1 MGDLHGNEPLTFSFW
16 AADALK
22 TAFTNAATDL
32 DGQKASRASAVTTGK
47 GDFSGLFADVFAE
60 NAEAARV
67 GATNLSARLREVAGW
82 VGEIMDAAEREN
94 ARRKRARDYFAELE
108 ARSGWDKFIDGF
120 TGAPE
125 APQERAE
132 APLSF
137 TADAPATA
145 RETPA
150 PGSGSGG
157 STSSARPSNLRSF
170 ASTTRS
176 LDEALASRPAS
187 LTSAMSTFDSECDYG
202 TIDASGLVRAFDT
215 WLSANGNDASWA
227 TTVADDFAQAGGEG
241 DVSTVS
247 NAALAAS
254 LQAAGIAIGRDDL
267 VIEPPQAYGGAP
279 TSGYSVDPVNTT
291 TGNFLE
297 AEVDLA
303 FAGASHTLRLN
314 RMYNSL
320 DTHVGLFGPGWAS
333 VLETRL
339 VLDDEGAVLTMGD
352 GRQVVFPR
360 LGEGWDRGV
369 GENFWLAAEGSTLVV
384 RDAAGSRWRFTPS
397 GVWLGTDGGAGTA
410 VEVARHPDGLP
421 ARLTHA
427 RGRWIEIDYVDGR
440 VAVATGSDGRRVE
453 YAYDDQGRLV
463 GATSEVGT
471 RRYDWNDAGLVEKV
485 TSASGVVEAVNAY
498 DDRGRVVE
506 QLTPHGRTV
515 RFAYLRGRVTVVSD
529 VDGSRSNSWISDPK
543 GRLVG
548 VLDSDDQR
556 QSMSYD
562 PHGNLVSVV
571 ERDGSTTVHGYDDR
585 GRKVRTVTAS
595 GADLTWGYDDLD
607 RVTTVVTESGAV
619 VQYEYDGDDRDPSA
633 IVDPEGGRSEL
644 VWRDGLLERVVDP
657 TGVTVTCS
665 YDAFGDLVATTNAVG
680 DVARIERDQAGR
692 PVVAISPSGA
702 RTTYAYDAA
711 GLLVSRRDPDGATW
725 RFEHGP
731 GARTTAVVDPLGAR
745 TEFGYGPHG
754 ELETTTDP
762 LGRVVSRRFDD
773 QGNLSAV
780 VLPDGG
786 ENRFAWDAHSRL
798 RTVTDPAG
806 HDWTREYDVT
816 GALTATVDPTG
827 IRQEARVDRT
837 GGTST
842 LRDAFTT
849 TTVRFDEFGRPV
861 ATEAADGSADLIT
874 YDRCGRVVELVDG
887 EGGLTR
893 LERDAAGR
901 VTAVVTPTGART
913 SYEYDACGRPSASTD
928 PLGARTTLSYDAD
941 SRVVARTLPTG
952 EVERIDHDAAGRV
965 VARRVPGQ
973 GTARFGYDAAGRLTS
988 TQDTRY
994 GQRRFRYDAAGQLV
1008 EAINGLGGIT
1018 RYEYDQRGR
1027 VVAITDPLGGVTR
1040 REHDA
1045 VDRVTRVVDPLG
1057 RTTTAEYDAAGR
1069 QLLQRDPDGH
1079 VTRWRHD
1086 TAGRPAGTSVD
1097 GRETAAVTV
1106 DPTTRTVTVVDHTAG
1121 AGHDVEQRL
1130 EYDRRGGLVRRARG
1144 ASSIAWE
1151 YDADGRRTARV
1162 DPDGTRTEYRRD
1174 TAGRVVSVVH
1184 AGVEST
1190 VSYDAAGRIVGS
1202 AGGDLMQA
1210 WRYDDGALV
1219 EHTMTGADGAVT
1231 TTITRDA
1238 SDRIAR
1244 IDGPAG
1250 TVEYGYDDACQ
1261 LTSLRTGTGGLTT
1274 WTYDRAGRLVAE
1286 TRDGV
1291 TTTSTHDAAGQLVAR
1306 DLSDGR
1312 RLEYVHDGLGRR
1324 VREIADDGAYTEY
1337 AWSDLGWLEA
1347 VVRHDA
1353 DAVVLER
1360 TSLWVDALGE
1370 LATVDGADVW
1380 WDTAS
1385 TLPSLVS
1392 LGGSSVTTL
1401 PGGATR
1407 VGEDWLAPAWRGA
1420 HATDATD
1427 PWGAGRASSVTGPD
1441 LPGGPELPGGLALT
1455 ATGGLQVAGLDWLG
1469 ARVYDPT
1476 ARGFLSVDPL
1486 APVTGA
1492 AWAGNPYSYAGNDP
1506 LHALDPLGLRPATDA
1521 DLADYAT
1528 ATQGAWAAAGAW
1540 WDDNWEYVAAGAA
1553 IVGGVALM
1561 ATGVGGPA
1569 GIALMAASGALL
1581 SGGISVASQK
1591 ATTGEVDW
1599 GKAGTD
1605 ALIGGV
1611 LGGASAGASSLV
1623 SAFGG
1628 RAASLLSS
1636 GASRVGSALTNAGG
1650 RVGSAVATAGQQ
1662 AFGATARAATS
1673 QIGMNTIS
1681 NAVVGGAGNV
1691 GTYYVTTPQS
1701 EWNLTDAGGSFVG
1714 GFVSGGLT
1722 ANAGAAADALPAAL
1736 SALRPVVRYGIGSVG
1751 SAGGGLAERGI
1762 TGEDYSVA
1770 DIGFDVVGGSV
1781 MTHFPGAAELGA
1793 TNAVAHV
1800 GTAWAGQHASWMMD
1814 GTQFV
1819 LEQTGVLP

>member
-1 MGDLHGNEPLTFSFW
+1 MTDLHGNEPLKFSFW
-16 AADALK
+16 AADNLK
-22 TAFTNAATDL
+22 SAFTNAATDVE
-32 DGQKASRASAVTTGK
+32 GQTASRAAAVTTGSQE
-47 GDFSGLFADVFAE
+47 FAGLFADLFKE
-60 NAEAARV
+60 NADTAAVGASGLCQTLREAADFV
-67 GATNLSARLREVAGW
+67 DQIMESAK
-82 VGEIMDAAEREN
+82 REN
-94 ARRKRARDYFAELE
+94 ARRREAREYYERLE

-120 TGAPE
+120 DGVEQPPTTKKEDQLVLSSTYVPPAREVPTGGGSAGPTSSALPANLRSFSSTTTALDGE
-125 APQERAE
+125 LASRPGTLTAALDTFATQCDWG
-132 APLSF
+132 SF
-137 TADAPATA
+137 TAD
-145 RETPA
+145 
-150 PGSGSGG
+150 
-157 STSSARPSNLRSF
+157 
-170 ASTTRS
+170 
-176 LDEALASRPAS
+176 
-187 LTSAMSTFDSECDYG
+187 
-202 TIDASGLVRAFDT
+202 GLVRALSD
-215 WLSANGNDASWA
+215 WLGANANDAAWA
-227 TTVADDFAQAGGEG
+227 TTVADKFAQAGGEG
-241 DVSTVS
+241 SVSTLS
-247 NAALAAS
+247 NAAIAAS
-254 LQAAGIAIGRDDL
+254 LQASGIALGRDDL
-267 VIEPPQAYGGAP
+267 LIEPTQAFGGAP

-297 AEVDLA
+297 TEVDLA
-303 FAGASHTLRLN
+303 FSGANSTLRLS

-320 DTHVGLFGPGWAS
+320 DPHVGLFGPGWAS

-339 VLDDEGAVLTMGD
+339 TLDDEGAAFTMAD
-352 GRQVVFPR
+352 GRQVLFPR

-384 RDAAGSRWRFTPS
+384 RDNAGSRWRFTPS
-397 GVWLGTDGGAGTA
+397 GLWLGSEGGAGTA

-453 YAYDDQGRLV
+453 YAYDDAGRLV

-471 RRYDWNDAGLVEKV
+471 RRYGWNDAGLIEKV
-485 TSASGVVEAVNAY
+485 TSASGVVEAVNTY

-529 VDGSRSNSWISDPK
+529 TDGSRSNTWISDAK

-548 VLDSDDQR
+548 VLDTDDHR

-607 RVTTVVTESGAV
+607 RVTTLVTESGSV
-619 VQYEYDGDDRDPSA
+619 VQYEYDGDDRDPSV

-644 VWRDGLLERVVDP
+644 IWRDGLLERVVDP
-657 TGVTVTCS
+657 TGVTVVCV

-680 DVARIERDQAGR
+680 DVARIERDHTGR
-692 PVVAISPSGA
+692 PVVATSPSGA
-702 RTTYAYDAA
+702 RTTFTYDAA
-711 GLLVSRRDPDGATW
+711 GLLTARRDPDGATW

-731 GARTTAVVDPLGAR
+731 GARVTAVVDPLGAR
-745 TEFGYGPHG
+745 TEYGYGPHG

-773 QGNLSAV
+773 QGNLSAI

-786 ENRFAWDAHSRL
+786 ENRFGWDALSRL

-827 IRQEARVDRT
+827 VRQEARVDQADGT
-837 GGTST
+837 GT

-849 TTVRFDEFGRPV
+849 TTVRFDEYGRPV
-861 ATEAADGSADLIT
+861 ATEAPDGSAELTT

-893 LERDAAGR
+893 LERDLAGR

-913 SYEYDACGRPSASTD
+913 TYEYDACGRAAASTD
-928 PLGARTTLSYDAD
+928 PLGARTTLTYDAD

-952 EVERIDHDAAGRV
+952 EVERIDHDAAGRI

-1008 EAINGLGGIT
+1008 EAVNGLGGVT
-1018 RYEYDQRGR
+1018 RYEYDLRGR
-1027 VVAITDPLGGVTR
+1027 VVAITDPLGSVTR
-1040 REHDA
+1040 REYDA
-1045 VDRVTRVVDPLG
+1045 ADRVTSVVDPLG

-1069 QLLQRDPDGH
+1069 QLRQRDPDGH
-1079 VTRWRHD
+1079 VTEWLHD
-1086 TAGRPAGTSVD
+1086 AAGRPATTSVD
-1097 GRETAAVTV
+1097 GRETSTVSV
-1106 DPTTRTVTVVDHTAG
+1106 DPVTRAITVTDHTNG
-1121 AGHDVEQRL
+1121 AGHDVEHRL
-1130 EYDRRGGLVRRARG
+1130 EYDRRGGLVRRSRG
-1144 ASSIAWE
+1144 DSAIAWE

-1174 TAGRVVSVVH
+1174 LAGRVVSIVH

-1190 VSYDAAGRIVGS
+1190 VSYDASGRIVAS
-1202 AGGDLMQA
+1202 TGGDLLQA
-1210 WRYDDGALV
+1210 WSYDDGALA
-1219 EHTMTGADGAVT
+1219 EHTTTGVDGATT

-1238 SDRIAR
+1238 SARIAR
-1244 IDGPAG
+1244 IDGPSG

-1261 LTSLRTGTGGLTT
+1261 LTTLRTGSGGLAT
-1274 WTYDRAGRLVAE
+1274 WTYDLAGRLVAE
-1286 TRDGV
+1286 THDGV
-1291 TTTSTHDAAGQLVAR
+1291 TTTSTHDAAGQITSR
-1306 DLSDGR
+1306 DLADGR
-1312 RLEYVHDGLGRR
+1312 RVEYVHDGLGRR
-1324 VREIADDGAYTEY
+1324 VREIADDGTYTEY
-1337 AWSDLGWLEA
+1337 AWSALGWLTDIT
-1347 VVRHDA
+1347 RRDA
-1353 DAVVLER
+1353 DARVVER

-1380 WDTAS
+1380 WDSAS
-1385 TLPSLVS
+1385 PLPSLVS

-1407 VGEDWLAPAWRGA
+1407 VGEDWLASAWRGA

-1427 PWGAGRASSVTGPD
+1427 PWGADRASSTA
-1441 LPGGPELPGGLALT
+1441 GPELPGGMTLT

-1521 DLADYAT
+1521 DLADYAK
-1528 ATQGAWAAAGAW
+1528 ATQGAWANAGDW
-1540 WDDNWEYVAAGAA
+1540 WDDNWEYVVAGAA

-1599 GKAGTD
+1599 SKAGTD

-1611 LGGASAGASSLV
+1611 LGGASAGASAFA

-1636 GASRVGSALTNAGG
+1636 GASRAGSALTNAGG
-1650 RVGSAVATAGQQ
+1650 RVGSAMANAGQK
-1662 AFGATARAATS
+1662 AFSATTRAVTS
-1673 QIGMNTIS
+1673 QIGRNTIS

-1701 EWNLTDAGGSFVG
+1701 EWDLTDAGGSFVG

-1722 ANAGAAADALPAAL
+1722 ANAGAAADALPAAM
-1736 SALRPVVRYGIGSVG
+1736 SALRPVVRYGIGSLG

-1762 TGEDYSVA
+1762 TGDDYSVA

-1793 TNAVAHV
+1793 TNVAAHV

-1819 LEQTGVLP
+1819 LEQTGALP